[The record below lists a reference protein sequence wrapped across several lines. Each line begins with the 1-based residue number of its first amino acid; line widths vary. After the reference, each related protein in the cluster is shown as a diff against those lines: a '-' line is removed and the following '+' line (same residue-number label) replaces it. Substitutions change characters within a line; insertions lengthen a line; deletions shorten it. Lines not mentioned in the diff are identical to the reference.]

1 MNGLKALFTSQ
12 LAREF
17 DEHVLVAFRESVLA
31 AIANNLRFTE
41 DAYSTD
47 LIKKLAVSSSMYF
60 AVMQGADEA
69 LKDSGVPYKLKT
81 TQPKGG
87 VYPVISLPSFT
98 IVPRRSN
105 TLEAYR
111 KAQYFKKLAIQNE
124 SYEPQT
130 LDMFEDFKGFEDVE
144 VEDTVF
150 MILDVHIDDEHNAHF
165 SFLLPSSDMQCIHMN
180 IPYETVLDTYRTIEY
195 SDDEPA
201 AATSTLKKSLQDL
214 DKKISQQ

>member
-41 DAYSTD
+41 DAYPTD
-47 LIKKLAVSSSMYF
+47 LIKKLAVSNSMYF

-69 LKDSGVPYKLKT
+69 LKNSGVPYKLKT

-124 SYEPQT
+124 SYEPHT
-130 LDMFEDFKGFEDVE
+130 LDMFEDLEDVE

-150 MILDVHIDDEHNAHF
+150 MILDIHIDDEHNSHF
-165 SFLLPSSDMQCIHMN
+165 SFLLPSSDMQHIHMN

-201 AATSTLKKSLQDL
+201 AAKSTLKKSLQDL
-214 DKKISQQ
+214 DKKIS

>member
-1 MNGLKALFTSQ
+1 MNGLKALFASQ

-41 DAYSTD
+41 DAYPTD
-47 LIKKLAVSSSMYF
+47 LIKKLAVSNSMYF

-69 LKDSGVPYKLKT
+69 LKNSGVPYKLKT

-124 SYEPQT
+124 SYEPHT
-130 LDMFEDFKGFEDVE
+130 LDMFKDLEDVE

-165 SFLLPSSDMQCIHMN
+165 SFLLPSSDMQYIHMN